1 MTWLFFVSVSCV
13 LAAMI
18 APLISALIRPGY
30 DRRR

>member
-18 APLISALIRPGY
+18 APLVSALRPGN